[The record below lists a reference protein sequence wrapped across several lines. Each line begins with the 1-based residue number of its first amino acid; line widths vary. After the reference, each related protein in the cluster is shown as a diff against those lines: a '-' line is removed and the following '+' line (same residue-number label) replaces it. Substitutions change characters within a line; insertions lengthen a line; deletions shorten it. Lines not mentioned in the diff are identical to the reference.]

1 MGESSS
7 KLSEKYIIIF
17 MASDNMD
24 KINEI
29 LTSYEDNTKLFTD
42 QDQTHNNPQENTMDA
57 EPQSTEELAAY
68 IQNTLS
74 NLQNKFTSISDGI
87 LNRVDTMA
95 VRIDSLERSIADL
108 MTASGVDVSE
118 VSQSDRK

>member
-1 MGESSS
+1 
-7 KLSEKYIIIF
+7 

-68 IQNTLS
+68 VSCI
-74 NLQNKFTSISDGI
+74 KY
-87 LNRVDTMA
+87 
-95 VRIDSLERSIADL
+95 DS
-108 MTASGVDVSE
+108 
-118 VSQSDRK
+118 